1 MDLKKQGL
9 NKDINDSLKSF
20 KSKFINNDNEIYL
33 DGNSL
38 GKLPYKTIFD
48 LENVIKKQWGEN
60 LISSWNDHWLE
71 LNNLIN
77 HKMSLLIN
85 SDKGEVMVG
94 ESTSVNLYKII
105 HALLESNEFNKAL
118 ISDSLNFPS
127 DLYVLDGLKNLTTK
141 NKIKIIEYKD
151 DIKCDLNLL
160 KKNIKTDPGIYCL
173 SLVSYKSSYLYPLN
187 ELNKVA
193 EENGS
198 VIVWDCS
205 HAIGVTEIDVKKSNI
220 KIAIGCTYKFLNGGP
235 GSPSFL
241 YVSSDILEKLSNPVR
256 GWFGHINPFDFSNEY
271 VPSSNINKFSA
282 GTPSI
287 LSLVPVNNGLDITLA
302 AGIKNIRKKSV
313 DLGNYLIELIKNEL
327 SQHGVVVASPTNSDF
342 RGSHITIQHEEA
354 WRICKL
360 LISGYKKRKK
370 VIPDFR
376 PHNNIRLGFAPL
388 YVGFFDL
395 FETVMILKSILENK
409 EYLSVDQSKKTV
421 T

>member
-38 GKLPYKTIFD
+38 GKLPHKTIVD

-141 NKIKIIEYKD
+141 NKIKIIEYKN

-160 KKNIKTDPGIYCL
+160 KKNIKSDPGIYCL

-205 HAIGVTEIDVKKSNI
+205 HAIGVTEIDVKKSN
-220 KIAIGCTYKFLNGGP
+220 
-235 GSPSFL
+235 
-241 YVSSDILEKLSNPVR
+241 
-256 GWFGHINPFDFSNEY
+256 
-271 VPSSNINKFSA
+271 
-282 GTPSI
+282 
-287 LSLVPVNNGLDITLA
+287 
-302 AGIKNIRKKSV
+302 KS
-313 DLGNYLIELIKNEL
+313 
-327 SQHGVVVASPTNSDF
+327 
-342 RGSHITIQHEEA
+342 
-354 WRICKL
+354 
-360 LISGYKKRKK
+360 
-370 VIPDFR
+370 
-376 PHNNIRLGFAPL
+376 
-388 YVGFFDL
+388 
-395 FETVMILKSILENK
+395 
-409 EYLSVDQSKKTV
+409 
-421 T
+421 